1 MTNGDNE
8 PMTTVLIVDDEPIV
22 RDVVARYLQRDGFD
36 TLEAGDGDAARELI
50 ERSPPHLVVL
60 DVMLPGTDGLSLCRW
75 IRSRGD
81 LPVIMLTARGEEADR
96 IVGLELGADDYVTKP
111 FSPRELSTRVRTVLR
126 RSSPTTDSSAQLS
139 FDGLELDAAT
149 REAHLNGQPLR
160 LTAKEFDLLFF
171 LASNPRNVFSRDQ
184 IMSRVWG
191 YEAAHDTGT
200 VTVHIRRLRAQDRA
214 RSGEP
219 APARDDLGRRLQVPA
234 VIALALAVAAGTLAV
249 GLAATFALRLLPS
262 VRLQLAGFALL
273 SVVLPLLAVLLSG
286 WVMFHMGDDVKI
298 LAVAAA
304 AASAAVAAALVLAT
318 SIARRIDRLRSASLA
333 LAAGDLGARAP
344 EGGPRELAELGRS
357 FNAMAGSL
365 EGLFDARR
373 ELVAAASHDLR
384 APVAS
389 IAAMLEAIEDGLATP
404 EEYLA
409 PLQDQARR
417 LTVLVDDL
425 FELARIDAG
434 ALVHELQ
441 EVALAPLV
449 ESCVRG
455 FEAEARARNVRLE
468 RTVDE
473 LVPEARCAPEQVE
486 RVVLN
491 LLTNALRHTPSDG
504 TVAVTLASAPG
515 HVRVTVEDT
524 GDGLTPEA
532 TRRMFDRFW
541 RDDSA
546 RQTNGGAGLGLAI
559 ARGLVEAQGGT
570 IWAEQRATGGARVSF
585 TLPLAGS

>member
-1 MTNGDNE
+1 
-8 PMTTVLIVDDEPIV
+8 V
-22 RDVVARYLQRDGFD
+22 
-36 TLEAGDGDAARELI
+36 I
-50 ERSPPHLVVL
+50 E
-60 DVMLPGTDGLSLCRW
+60 
-75 IRSRGD
+75 
-81 LPVIMLTARGEEADR
+81 
-96 IVGLELGADDYVTKP
+96 
-111 FSPRELSTRVRTVLR
+111 
-126 RSSPTTDSSAQLS
+126 
-139 FDGLELDAAT
+139 
-149 REAHLNGQPLR
+149 
-160 LTAKEFDLLFF
+160 
-171 LASNPRNVFSRDQ
+171 
-184 IMSRVWG
+184 
-191 YEAAHDTGT
+191 
-200 VTVHIRRLRAQDRA
+200 
-214 RSGEP
+214 
-219 APARDDLGRRLQVPA
+219 
-234 VIALALAVAAGTLAV
+234 LAVAVAVGTLAV

-304 AASAAVAAALVLAT
+304 SASAAVAAALVLAS
-318 SIARRIDRLRSASLA
+318 SIARRIDRLRSASAA

-417 LTVLVDDL
+417 LSTLVDDL

-468 RTVDE
+468 RTVADGI
-473 LVPEARCAPEQVE
+473 PEARCAPAEVE
-486 RVVLN
+486 RVLLN
-491 LLTNALRHTPSDG
+491 LLTNALHHTPSDG
-504 TVAVTLASAPG
+504 TVAVTLSPAPD

-546 RQTNGGAGLGLAI
+546 RQANGGAGLGLAI

-570 IWAEQRATGGARVSF
+570 IWAEQRPTGGARVSF
-585 TLPLAGS
+585 TLPLAGN